1 MDVKYLKDV
10 NTKHYVALSVVDA
23 GAGFHAG
30 TILKKRKPKHMWKK
44 YVQTY
49 KKQITKL
56 WLVLKHD
63 MKPMERKEVNMFTAV
78 Y

>member
-1 MDVKYLKDV
+1 MANVF
-10 NTKHYVALSVVDA
+10 A
-23 GAGFHAG
+23 G
-30 TILKKRKPKHMWKK
+30 WKK

-63 MKPMERKEVNMFTAV
+63 MKPMERKEVNRFIAV